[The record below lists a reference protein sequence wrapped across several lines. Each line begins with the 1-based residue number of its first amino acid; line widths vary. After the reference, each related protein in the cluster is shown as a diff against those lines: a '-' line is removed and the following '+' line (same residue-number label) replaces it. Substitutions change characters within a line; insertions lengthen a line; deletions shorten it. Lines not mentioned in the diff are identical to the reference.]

1 MTVITGFVGYFIF
14 RTQIPCCPHTDD
26 YPCLYLPITEKKK
39 LAMLHNLVIGS
50 NKFNAHLV
58 EKGLYLVE
66 IN

>member
-1 MTVITGFVGYFIF
+1 M
-14 RTQIPCCPHTDD
+14 
-26 YPCLYLPITEKKK
+26 EKKK
-39 LAMLHNLVIGS
+39 TTMLHNLVIGS

>member
-1 MTVITGFVGYFIF
+1 MII
-14 RTQIPCCPHTDD
+14 
-26 YPCLYLPITEKKK
+26 
-39 LAMLHNLVIGS
+39 LACSSPSRRKRKQLCYIIYVIGS

>member
-1 MTVITGFVGYFIF
+1 M
-14 RTQIPCCPHTDD
+14 
-26 YPCLYLPITEKKK
+26 EKKK
-39 LAMLHNLVIGS
+39 TPTLHNLVIGN